1 MASKSAVD
9 ESKVVLAVGKEP
21 TLIARVIEGVYKS
34 AHKLDPQVVRVD
46 IRAND
51 ESAAGELAVALSPSL
66 FGEMN
71 LIVIAELD
79 SATDEIGELII
90 RTCKEVPDH
99 VRMVLLHPGGVKGK
113 KLLDTIRKSGALEAS
128 TAELKGRDLEAALT
142 AEFRHHNRKA
152 TAGAV
157 AALQQAIGSNLS
169 ELLGAISQLCADSE
183 ENIIDEVVVSQYY
196 EGVVDV
202 KGWTVSDSLWN
213 AKPVEVLEQFRWAI
227 AQDSGASPAIVAALA
242 NGLRALIRYAGAP
255 SGMSEGDLASMLGV
269 PPWRIRSLR
278 AQKAKWN
285 PDQLAAAT
293 RLLALADRAS
303 KGTTY
308 EVGVTGGVSLE
319 SEQTLY
325 AIEKNLMAIRAPKN
339 N

>member
-1 MASKSAVD
+1 MATKSATD
-9 ESKVVLAVGKEP
+9 DKHVVLAVGKEP
-21 TLIARVIEGVYKS
+21 TLISRVVEGVMKS
-34 AHKLDPQVVRVD
+34 ARKDDPNVVRVD
-46 IRAND
+46 ISASN
-51 ESAAGELAVALSPSL
+51 ESAAGEFATSLSPSL

-71 LIVIAELD
+71 VIVISEID
-79 SATDEIGELII
+79 GATDEIGDLIL
-90 RTCKEVPDH
+90 RTCADVPKH
-99 VRMVLLHPGGVKGK
+99 VRLVLLHPGGVKGK
-113 KLLDTIRKSGALEAS
+113 KLLDTIRKAGVLEAS
-128 TAELKGRDLEAALT
+128 TAELKGKDLEAALT
-142 AEFRHHNRKA
+142 AEFRRHNRKA

-157 AALQQAIGSNLS
+157 SALQQAIGGNLS
-169 ELLGAISQLCADSE
+169 ELLGAVSQLCTDSE
-183 ENIIDEVVVSQYY
+183 EDIIDEVVVAQYY
-196 EGVVDV
+196 EGVADV

-227 AQDSGASPAIVAALA
+227 AQDSGASPAIIASLA
-242 NGLRALIRYAGAP
+242 NGLRALIRFAGAP

-269 PPWRIRSLR
+269 PPWRIKSLR

-308 EVGVTGGVSLE
+308 DVAVTGGVSLE

-325 AIEKNLMAIRAPKN
+325 AIEKNLMAIRPPHN
-339 N
+339 

>member
-1 MASKSAVD
+1 MATKSATD
-9 ESKVVLAVGKEP
+9 DKHVVLAVGKEP
-21 TLIARVIEGVYKS
+21 TLISRVVEGVMKS
-34 AHKLDPQVVRVD
+34 ARKDDPNVVRVD
-46 IRAND
+46 ISASN
-51 ESAAGELAVALSPSL
+51 ESAAGEFATSLSPSL

-71 LIVIAELD
+71 VIVISEID
-79 SATDEIGELII
+79 SATDEIGDLIL
-90 RTCKEVPDH
+90 RTCADVPEH
-99 VRMVLLHPGGVKGK
+99 VRLVLLHPGGVKGK
-113 KLLDTIRKSGALEAS
+113 KLLDTIRKAGVLEAS
-128 TAELKGRDLEAALT
+128 TAELKGKDLEAALT
-142 AEFRHHNRKA
+142 AEFRRHNRKA

-157 AALQQAIGSNLS
+157 SALQQAIGGNLS
-169 ELLGAISQLCADSE
+169 ELLGAVSQLCADSE
-183 ENIIDEVVVSQYY
+183 EDIIDEVVVAQYY
-196 EGVVDV
+196 EGVADV

-227 AQDSGASPAIVAALA
+227 AQDSGASPAIIASLA
-242 NGLRALIRYAGAP
+242 NGLRALIRFAGAP

-269 PPWRIRSLR
+269 PPWRIKSLR

-308 EVGVTGGVSLE
+308 DVAVTGGVSLE

-325 AIEKNLMAIRAPKN
+325 AIEKNLMAIRPPHN
-339 N
+339 